1 MGIIIDLIIIAII
14 TLCIIFGYKK
24 GLIGVLFKIL
34 SFIIA
39 IIITLILYKPV
50 TTLVINATT
59 IDDNIQN
66 AIYSKLQGRE
76 LIVENSEEL
85 REQEVPDNIINNI
98 NKYINNATGNSEGD
112 IALLVAKQL
121 TLSILNVIVAIVL
134 FIVIKLV
141 LLLAKAV
148 FNKIA
153 ELPVINQFN
162 KLGGILYGVVKGI
175 LVVYLILAL
184 ATLIL
189 PMTNDATVITG
200 INNSFIGSVMYNN
213 NIILKILF

>member
-76 LIVENSEEL
+76 LTVENSEEL

-112 IALLVAKQL
+112 IALSVAKQL
-121 TLSILNVIVAIVL
+121 TISILNVIVAIVL

-141 LLLAKAV
+141 LLFAKAV

-189 PMTNDATVITG
+189 PMTNDATIITG
-200 INNSFIGSVMYNN
+200 INNSFIGGIMYNN